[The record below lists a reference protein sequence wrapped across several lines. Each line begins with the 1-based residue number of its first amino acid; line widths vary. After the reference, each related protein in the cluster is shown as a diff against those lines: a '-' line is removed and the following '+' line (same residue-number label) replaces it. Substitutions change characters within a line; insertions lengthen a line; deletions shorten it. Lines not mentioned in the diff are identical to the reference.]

1 MVGAGVLD
9 RNGSTHIELHFLVT
23 VYQVTSGKQRY
34 FAVVGAIKFINII
47 VSIFIYLVV
56 FNYFKFLNASLYF

>member
-9 RNGSTHIELHFLVT
+9 RNGSTHIELHFPLT

-34 FAVVGAIKFINII
+34 FAVVGAIKFIKII
-47 VSIFIYLVV
+47 VNLV
-56 FNYFKFLNASLYF
+56 FLYI